1 MGVSEGGAMTPQWM
15 VSLLVVGMVGLS
27 GCAADDAEPDADTAS
42 SSTRTSSSTD
52 PADAVARRIEEAERL
67 AVRDHGADP
76 AELVVVRA
84 EEVQWPDS
92 GFGCP
97 LTGRTYEP
105 GPFPGYLVELGDGE
119 LEYTYMAGQD
129 TELKECLFLE

>member
-1 MGVSEGGAMTPQWM
+1 MTPRWM
-15 VSLLVVGMVGLS
+15 VSLLVVGLVGLS

-42 SSTRTSSSTD
+42 TGATTSSITH
-52 PADAVARRIEEAERL
+52 PADALARRIEEAKRL
-67 AVRDHGADP
+67 AERDHGADP

-92 GFGCP
+92 GLGCP

-105 GPFPGYLVELGDGE
+105 GPFPGYLVELGHGE
-119 LEYTYMAGQD
+119 LEYTYMAGED